1 MNTAEC
7 VIEGHGIDIEAT
19 GRSVYIRIIQWC
31 SILFALAVYFI
42 LASFAE
48 HCRIEGWPENTA
60 ERENTNTT
68 GRDKQKIR
76 IKNTAKAI
84 YYLIILLSFLG
95 HFQHMVIIAVLSV
108 FYLKEGLFYVEI
120 LFILVPIWF
129 TMVIYSLRGPISH
142 LHDFL
147 EKHFPC
153 LKLPRALP
161 VSIDR
166 GEEDYPSMRTINS
179 ISVALTFSAMASF
192 CSYWMLIGIMLNP
205 TWGLTVTLI
214 ICFIFASFTYA
225 VYEYLTLI
233 SCTQDEVKPDKLHAL
248 LPGMLSFLAVLF
260 LIPALLFASPWFNGS
275 ENAYETVTTILMT
288 ALATFIWLISKKLLG
303 KKKKSEEKVIDSRQ
317 TLTGVSIS
325 DARQPSSS
333 ELSTHSASSQN
344 SYYSCHSESHPLVND
359 HDTAESQPS
368 NDDSFISLSQK
379 SQACGKMV
387 QNSENIEFN
396 ETQRIYR
403 ESNV

>member
-1 MNTAEC
+1 M
-7 VIEGHGIDIEAT
+7 
-19 GRSVYIRIIQWC
+19 
-31 SILFALAVYFI
+31 AVYFI

-60 ERENTNTT
+60 ESENTNTT

-84 YYLIILLSFLG
+84 YSLIILLSILG
-95 HFQHMVIIAVLSV
+95 YFQHMVIIVVLTV
-108 FYLKEGLFYVEI
+108 FHLKEGLSYIEI

-129 TMVIYSLRGPISH
+129 MMVIFPLRGPISH

-147 EKHFPC
+147 EKHCPC
-153 LKLPRALP
+153 LKLLCALP

-179 ISVALTFSAMASF
+179 ISVARTFSATASF

-248 LPGMLSFLAVLF
+248 LPGMLSFLAALF
-260 LIPALLFASPWFNGS
+260 LIPALLFASPWFNGR
-275 ENAYETVTTILMT
+275 ENAYEAVKTILMT
-288 ALATFIWLISKKLLG
+288 ALATFIWLTSKKLLG

-333 ELSTHSASSQN
+333 ELSTHSASRQN

-359 HDTAESQPS
+359 HDNAESQPS

>member
-31 SILFALAVYFI
+31 SLLFALAVWYI

-48 HCRIEGWPENTA
+48 HCRIEGWSVNTA

-84 YYLIILLSFLG
+84 YYLILLLLILG
-95 HFQHMVIIAVLSV
+95 NFQHVVLIVVLIV
-108 FYLKEGLFYVEI
+108 FYRKEGLFHIEI
-120 LFILVPIWF
+120 VFILVPIWF
-129 TMVIYSLRGPISH
+129 LMGINSLRVH

-153 LKLPRALP
+153 PKIPRTPP

-179 ISVALTFSAMASF
+179 ISVAYIFSATASF

-233 SCTQDEVKPDKLHAL
+233 NCKQDGVKPDKLHAL
-248 LPGMLSFLAVLF
+248 LPGMLSFFSVLV
-260 LIPALLFASPWFNGS
+260 LIPALLFASPWFNGR
-275 ENAYETVTTILMT
+275 ENADETVKTILMT
-288 ALATFIWLISKKLLG
+288 ALATFIWLTSKKLLG

-317 TLTGVSIS
+317 TLTGVSVN
-325 DARQPSSS
+325 DVRQPSSRK
-333 ELSTHSASSQN
+333 LYTHSASSQN
-344 SYYSCHSESHPLVND
+344 SHYSCHSESHPLVND

-387 QNSENIEFN
+387 RNSENIEFN
-396 ETQRIYR
+396 ETQRKYR

>member
-19 GRSVYIRIIQWC
+19 GRSVYIKIITCC
-31 SILFALAVYFI
+31 SSPFTLIVCNIF
-42 LASFAE
+42 ASFVL
-48 HCRIEGWPENTA
+48 HCRIEGWSENTA

-68 GRDKQKIR
+68 GQDKQKIR

-84 YYLIILLSFLG
+84 YYLILLLLILGL
-95 HFQHMVIIAVLSV
+95 FQHVVFIAVLIV
-108 FYLKEGLFYVEI
+108 FYLRGEEGLFNIE
-120 LFILVPIWF
+120 ILVPIW
-129 TMVIYSLRGPISH
+129 TAVVVNLLRGPISH
-142 LHDFL
+142 LYDFL

-153 LKLPRALP
+153 LKILCAQP

-166 GEEDYPSMRTINS
+166 GEEDYPFQRMTNS
-179 ISVALTFSAMASF
+179 SVALTFSTTASF

-225 VYEYLTLI
+225 VYECLSLI
-233 SCTQDEVKPDKLHAL
+233 CCEQDGVKPDNLHAL
-248 LPGMLSFLAVLF
+248 LLGRCSFLAF
-260 LIPALLFASPWFNGS
+260 LILIPVLLFASPWFNGR
-275 ENAYETVTTILMT
+275 ENADETLKTILMT
-288 ALATFIWLISKKLLG
+288 SLATFCWLTFKKLLD

-317 TLTGVSIS
+317 TLTGVSIN
-325 DARQPSSS
+325 DVRHPSSS

-359 HDTAESQPS
+359 HDNAESQPS